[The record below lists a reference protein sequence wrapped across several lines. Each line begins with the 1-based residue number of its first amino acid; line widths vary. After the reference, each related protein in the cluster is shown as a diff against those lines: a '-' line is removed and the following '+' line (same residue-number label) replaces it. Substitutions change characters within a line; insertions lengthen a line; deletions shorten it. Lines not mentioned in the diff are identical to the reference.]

1 MELAGAAGAP
11 AKPDAKTIL
20 IVDDTPANLGV
31 VSSHLE
37 RHGYCALVALGGEE
51 AIARAEYVRPDLIL
65 LDVVMPGLD
74 GFETCRRLKA
84 LDGTRD
90 IPVIFMTALGDTSD
104 KVAGF
109 AAGAVDYMTKPLDG
123 AEVLARIETHL
134 ALYTLRRQLAS
145 RNAQLQQEIA
155 ARQKEIAARQ
165 EMQTALERS
174 NAELEQLAYVASHD
188 MQEPLRMIASYLQLV
203 AQRYQGRLD
212 AEADEFIGYAV
223 DGAKRMQA
231 LIADLLEFSRLGRT
245 TGSFVPCDLAA
256 IAQDVRDELAEDLR
270 GATVTVGPLPT
281 LLGDPTLYRAL
292 LQNLIGNA
300 IKYRRGTDPPTIA
313 LTAVRDGETWT
324 FSCADRGIGIEPAY
338 RDRVFAIFQ
347 RLHGRGEF
355 DGTGI
360 GLALC
365 KKIVEFCGG
374 RIWIDEPDDGIGTVV
389 RWTLPALP
397 TGPGLAA
404 PELDGPDEHDEHP
417 PRSDA
422 PAPPSTP
429 TPPVSTAPSP
439 QPTSGTR

>member
-231 LIADLLEFSRLGRT
+231 LINDLLTYSRVNTKARPSQPTDCRRVVDIALGNLR
-245 TGSFVPCDLAA
+245 LAVEESGA
-256 IAQDVRDELAEDLR
+256 RIHVGELPVVMGD
-270 GATVTVGPLPT
+270 ATQLTQLF
-281 LLGDPTLYRAL
+281 
-292 LQNLIGNA
+292 QNLIGNA
-300 IKYRRGTDPPTIA
+300 IKFRRSEAAEVHVSAERTTEGWMFS
-313 LTAVRDGETWT
+313 VRDN
-324 FSCADRGIGIEPAY
+324 GIGIAPELY
-338 RDRVFAIFQ
+338 ERIFVLFQ
-347 RLHGRGEF
+347 RLHGRREYA
-355 DGTGI
+355 GTGI

-365 KKIVEFCGG
+365 KKIVERHGG
-374 RIWIDEPDDGIGTVV
+374 HIGVASEEGRGSTFFF
-389 RWTLPALP
+389 TLPGSNL
-397 TGPGLAA
+397 
-404 PELDGPDEHDEHP
+404 
-417 PRSDA
+417 R
-422 PAPPSTP
+422 
-429 TPPVSTAPSP
+429 
-439 QPTSGTR
+439 